1 MNTESAGRIV
11 SIKHR
16 VKKTKD
22 GEERPTM
29 LGISEDSSKDAS
41 TIELVDPF
49 RELDFVHGMFADS
62 MRPVVIGEVLK
73 DFQAHHIKYRKPEDN
88 ETIDGALLIWPR
100 ESLQIETS
108 GRGKKKTEELVGIP
122 TEVPESYT
130 GLKSGDMIV
139 AMFGGSGSSL
149 MLAVLNK
156 AHEIGAKVYLCS
168 PHNVKRY
175 REAEHFDKDE
185 DHLTL
190 INMYRAHPELFHE
203 ILPTDVVSW
212 KVMAHW
218 DFTEEAMGQRLRII
232 QRATKRAEHEVYAR
246 NEYVGSQLAQAVLEA
261 KMGNRTVVEVMEEEK
276 QCQKALEESIESH
289 PLFHYLFS
297 GFKGI
302 GPRFFGKLLSAIRDI
317 RRFPRES
324 VGAFLLFCGYGIV
337 KGANGKPTIQRFRR
351 GEQKNNPG
359 NPEVKQA
366 VWLLVSMQFVYQ
378 KDTPWGL
385 RLRQI
390 RDEMT
395 ANQPNAI
402 LECDTEIPLQKGKFK
417 YNEESREC
425 VVNFGRGRSQRFVG
439 EIGTTTKEGKEIQVL
454 RVAPETITLP
464 NGEDRWSVS
473 NRLHTIKLPDETII
487 YRIGTNKWTKAHIW
501 KNAQRRAGTEFLIWL
516 YERWWTYIDEQEAL
530 RKKEVSSDESK
541 AA

>member
-1 MNTESAGRIV
+1 MNAEITGRLV
-11 SIKHR
+11 VVKHR

-29 LGISEDSSKDAS
+29 IGISENASSHS
-41 TIELVDPF
+41 TTIELVDSLA
-49 RELDFVHGMFADS
+49 ELDYVHGKFPATW
-62 MRPVVIGEVLK
+62 RPVVTGENLK
-73 DFQAHHIKYRKPEDN
+73 DVEPHHIHFRDPEDDM
-88 ETIDGALLIWPR
+88 TIGLALSIWPR
-100 ESLQIETS
+100 ESLRIEVS
-108 GRGKKKTEELVGIP
+108 GRGKNKIETLTGIP
-122 TEVPESYT
+122 TEVPDLFT
-130 GLKSGDMIV
+130 GLKSGDTIL
-139 AMFGGSGSSL
+139 AMFGGSGFSL

-156 AHEIGAKVYLCS
+156 AHEIGARVLLCS
-168 PHNVKRY
+168 PHNVKHY
-175 REAEHFDKDE
+175 REGEHREKDE

-190 INMYRAHPELFHE
+190 IEMFRARPEQFHE
-203 ILPTDVVSW
+203 IFPTDVKSW
-212 KVMAHW
+212 EVMANW

-232 QRATKRAEHEVYAR
+232 QRATKRAEHEVCAR
-246 NEYVGSQLAQAVLEA
+246 NKYVGSQLAQAILDA

-276 QCQKALEESIESH
+276 LCQKALEDSIESH
-289 PLFHYLFS
+289 PLFQYLFS

-302 GPRFFGKLLSAIRDI
+302 GPRFFGKILSSVRDI
-317 RRFPRES
+317 RRFPRKS

-337 KGANGKPTIQRFRR
+337 KGANGRPTIQRFLR
-351 GEQKNNPG
+351 GAQKNNPG

-378 KDTPWGL
+378 KDTPWGV

-395 ANQPNAI
+395 VHQPNAV
-402 LECDTEIPLQKGKFK
+402 LECDTEIPLLKGKYS
-417 YNEESREC
+417 YNEETREC
-425 VVNFGRGRSQRFVG
+425 VVNFGRGRTQRFT
-439 EIGTTTKEGKEIQVL
+439 GTLGKAIKVGKEIDVL
-454 RVAPETITLP
+454 CIAPETVKLP
-464 NGEDRWSVS
+464 SGEDRWSVL
-473 NRLHTIKLPDETII
+473 NRLHTIKLPDETVI

-530 RKKEVSSDESK
+530 RKKETSSESK